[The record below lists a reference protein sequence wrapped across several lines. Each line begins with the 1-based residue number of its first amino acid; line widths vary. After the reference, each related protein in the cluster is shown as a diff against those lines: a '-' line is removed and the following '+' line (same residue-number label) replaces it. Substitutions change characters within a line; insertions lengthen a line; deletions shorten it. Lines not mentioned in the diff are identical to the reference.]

1 MSTDNAIS
9 SQAGTS
15 GGAGDPGHDHVTS
28 DGIGR
33 ARSSG
38 GDNGASNVLVIPP
51 EIVKAI
57 CKVQS
62 GMQAVK
68 RDGKNQHGNYAFA
81 STDAV
86 YAALALK
93 LAEVGLAILCLE
105 EEVPEIR
112 RTESNGKTVQ
122 WGRFVFSFILA
133 TDQATWSDPRW
144 RRTLYLQITGPQSF
158 MAAQSYAEKALLR
171 SLFKIAT
178 GDIDLDA
185 MPQAETEEAQEA
197 LVGNGRKRKS
207 SSAAKKD
214 GTTETFNGLRAA
226 ISSAPS
232 LDDLI
237 ALKNENA
244 EAIAEMPERWASL
257 IDDEFIAKSDELRAR
272 MT

>member
-1 MSTDNAIS
+1 MI
-9 SQAGTS
+9 
-15 GGAGDPGHDHVTS
+15 PS
-28 DGIGR
+28 D
-33 ARSSG
+33 
-38 GDNGASNVLVIPP
+38 
-51 EIVKAI
+51 IVKAI
-57 CKVQS
+57 CLVQS

-68 RDGKNQHGNYAFA
+68 RDGKNSHGGYQFA

-86 YAALALK
+86 YAALTLK
-93 LAEVGLAILCLE
+93 LAEVGLSILCLE
-105 EEVPEIR
+105 EEVPEIKR
-112 RTESNGKTVQ
+112 IEGKDGKTVQ

-133 TDQATWSDPRW
+133 TEQATWSDPRW

-185 MPQAETEEAQEA
+185 MPEAETEEAQEA

-232 LDDLI
+232 LDDLL

-257 IDDEFIAKSDELRAR
+257 IDEEFIAKSDELRAR

>member
-1 MSTDNAIS
+1 MSTDNAMSTS
-9 SQAGTS
+9 SGTS
-15 GGAGDPGHDHVTS
+15 GGASDPGIHIASDHGVGS
-28 DGIGR
+28 
-33 ARSSG
+33 ARSG
-38 GDNGASNVLVIPP
+38 GGNGGAEHVRVIPP

-62 GMQAVK
+62 GMSAVK
-68 RDGKNQHGNYAFA
+68 RDGKNQHGGYQFA

-105 EEVPEIR
+105 EDVPEIK

-133 TDQATWSDPRW
+133 TEQATWSDPRW

-207 SSAAKKD
+207 SASAKKD

-226 ISSAPS
+226 IAGAPS
-232 LDDLI
+232 LDDLL
-237 ALKNENA
+237 ALKSEYA
-244 EAIAEMPERWASL
+244 EAVAEMPERWASL
-257 IDDEFIAKSDELRAR
+257 VDEDFISKSDELRAR

>member
-185 MPQAETEEAQEA
+185 MPQAETEEQQEA
-197 LVGNGRKRKS
+197 LAGNGRKRKS

-232 LDDLI
+232 LDDLMT
-237 ALKNENA
+237 LKSEYA
-244 EAIAEMPERWASL
+244 EAVAEMPERWASL
-257 IDDEFIAKSDELRAR
+257 IDEEFISKSDELRAR

>member
-1 MSTDNAIS
+1 M
-9 SQAGTS
+9 
-15 GGAGDPGHDHVTS
+15 
-28 DGIGR
+28 
-33 ARSSG
+33 
-38 GDNGASNVLVIPP
+38 IPS

-68 RDGKNQHGNYAFA
+68 RDGKNQHGGYQFA

-86 YAALALK
+86 YAALTLK
-93 LAEVGLAILCLE
+93 LAEVGLSILCLE
-105 EEVPEIR
+105 EEIEIKR
-112 RTESNGKTVQ
+112 MEGKDGKTVQ
-122 WGRFVFSFILA
+122 WGRFVYSFILA
-133 TDQATWSDPRW
+133 TENASWSDPRW

-171 SLFKIAT
+171 SLFKIPT
-178 GDIDLDA
+178 GDMDLDS

-197 LVGNGRKRKS
+197 LAGNGRKRKS
-207 SSAAKKD
+207 SSSAKKD

-232 LDDLI
+232 LDDLL

>member
-1 MSTDNAIS
+1 MDNENAND
-9 SQAGTS
+9 AGAS
-15 GGAGDPGHDHVTS
+15 GGAGDPRTGVGAGGVGS
-28 DGIGR
+28 DAGGGGGNR
-33 ARSSG
+33 GACAAR
-38 GDNGASNVLVIPP
+38 VIPA

-68 RDGKNQHGNYAFA
+68 RDGKNQHGGYQFA

-105 EEVPEIR
+105 EDVPEIK

-133 TDQATWSDPRW
+133 TENATWSDPRW

-185 MPQAETEEAQEA
+185 MPQAETEEVQEA

-214 GTTETFNGLRAA
+214 GTTETFNGLKAA
-226 ISSAPS
+226 ISAAPS
-232 LDDLI
+232 LDDLM
-237 ALKNENA
+237 ALKNEHA
-244 EAIAEMPERWASL
+244 EAIAEMPERWAEM
-257 IDDEFIAKSDELRAR
+257 IDDEFITKSDELRAR

>member
-1 MSTDNAIS
+1 MTNESTTHS
-9 SQAGTS
+9 GTG
-15 GGAGDPGHDHVTS
+15 GGAGDPGS
-28 DGIGR
+28 DNGTRDSIGG
-33 ARSSG
+33 ARSG
-38 GDNGASNVLVIPP
+38 GGNGGAQHVRVIPS

-62 GMQAVK
+62 GMSAVK
-68 RDGKNQHGNYAFA
+68 RDGKNQHGGYQFA

-86 YAALALK
+86 YAALTLK
-93 LAEVGLAILCLE
+93 LAEVGLSILCLE
-105 EEVPEIR
+105 EEIEIKR
-112 RTESNGKTVQ
+112 VDGKDGKTVQ

-133 TDQATWSDPRW
+133 TEQATWSDPRW

-171 SLFKIAT
+171 SLFKIPT
-178 GDIDLDA
+178 GDMDLDS

-197 LVGNGRKRKS
+197 LTTGRKRKS

-232 LDDLI
+232 LDDLMT
-237 ALKNENA
+237 LKNENA
-244 EAIAEMPERWASL
+244 EVIAEMPERWATI
-257 IDDEFIAKSDELRAR
+257 IDDDFIAKSDELRAR

>member
-1 MSTDNAIS
+1 M
-9 SQAGTS
+9 
-15 GGAGDPGHDHVTS
+15 
-28 DGIGR
+28 
-33 ARSSG
+33 
-38 GDNGASNVLVIPP
+38 IPP

-62 GMQAVK
+62 GMSAVK
-68 RDGKNQHGNYAFA
+68 RDGKNQHGGYQFA

-105 EEVPEIR
+105 EDVPEIK

-133 TDQATWSDPRW
+133 TEQATWSDPRW

-207 SSAAKKD
+207 SSSAKKD

-226 ISSAPS
+226 IAGAPS
-232 LDDLI
+232 LDDLL
-237 ALKNENA
+237 ALKSEHA
-244 EAIAEMPERWASL
+244 EAVAEMPERWASL
-257 IDDEFIAKSDELRAR
+257 VDEDFISKSDELRAR